1 MSYYPTNFYSS
12 YPYAQQGQSQPQ
24 YPNGPIISSQQQ
36 IMQQQSQAMQM
47 QQPMTLQGKMVDGED
62 IVKVTDVPMGG
73 YGVFPKAD
81 FSEVYIKSWNSNGT
95 TNIVTYKPT
104 FKETPKEDDTNT
116 VLLDK
121 MNQLEQKLDAIL
133 MPKTEA
139 AANPVTVIK
148 RKES

>member
-1 MSYYPTNFYSS
+1 MNYYPTNFYSS
-12 YPYAQQGQSQPQ
+12 YPYAQQQGQPQ
-24 YPNGPIISSQQQ
+24 YLNGPMMSSQQQ
-36 IMQQQSQAMQM
+36 IMQQQNQTMQI

-95 TNIVTYKPT
+95 TSIITYKPIL
-104 FKETPKEDDTNT
+104 KEIPKENDTNT
-116 VLLDK
+116 ILLDK

-133 MPKTEA
+133 TPKTEI